1 MELTDYIDYA
11 MKSLLKNSIL
21 IHTLNVVPCSN
32 TFVIFLF
39 IIFKIEYLTL
49 QREEKHTQN

>member
-1 MELTDYIDYA
+1 MELTDYINYA